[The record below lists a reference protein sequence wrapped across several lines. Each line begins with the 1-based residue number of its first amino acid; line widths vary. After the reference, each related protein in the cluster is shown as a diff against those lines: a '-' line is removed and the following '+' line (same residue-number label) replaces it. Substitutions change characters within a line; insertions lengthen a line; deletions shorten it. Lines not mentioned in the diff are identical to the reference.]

1 MHNNFYICFTN
12 KEKIKTEQIDL
23 AIHYWE
29 LDNNPKNIKHRYKVN
44 ELVKIFNYKTTTELS
59 SEIRQLTFIGFN
71 CKNTKCPSCGKPS
84 IINTRTDHLKLVRQ
98 SDPTECPECKKDHL
112 NAELA
117 EILSSLEKI
126 KIDSK
131 FPEIS
136 QSTVQE
142 LSYLTK
148 TIFLSWLLD
157 KEFKPYEKINLTREE
172 VNLTGS
178 DSFDEKVLTELLQ
191 LNIIHLVQEDELN
204 QLPALKYGRALI
216 NRNYYDL
223 YPSLIAE
230 FESNS
235 QKIPKPG
242 LYIILPHELKNME
255 DYIAHLQNEVLNAQ
269 LSSTDLQ
276 AIEDLVINNRLDV
289 SYLLLNEA
297 KNKHKIPVDEN
308 TKLDSVLTKL
318 IREYPIK
325 VAFNII
331 NYQAK
336 LTAADLYSQPSMP
349 SYIQSKILCKKIEE
363 YMNYL
368 EKNNKSTY
376 EINIPNTV
384 IGSSI
389 EYFSSYFIMGELVS
403 WTELSGNEIISK
415 WINSP
420 TLKISE

>member
-1 MHNNFYICFTN
+1 MLNNFYIYFTN
-12 KEKIKTEQIDL
+12 EEKINQQKVNLAVQYWDID
-23 AIHYWE
+23 Y
-29 LDNNPKNIKHRYKVN
+29 DSKPVKHCHKVN
-44 ELVKIFNYKTTTELS
+44 EVVKLFGCESTNALS
-59 SEIRQLTFIGFN
+59 SEIKKTTITVFN
-71 CKNTKCPSCGKPS
+71 CANTKCPSCGKPS
-84 IINTRTDHLKLVRQ
+84 FAKTRAEQLQLIRQ
-98 SDPTECPECKKDHL
+98 SSPVECAECRKNSL

-117 EILSSLEKI
+117 EILSNLEKVN
-126 KIDSK
+126 IDSQ
-131 FPEIS
+131 FPVIS
-136 QSTVQE
+136 QSNLKE

-157 KEFKPYEKINLTREE
+157 KEFKPFKRINLTREE

-178 DSFDEKVLTELLQ
+178 DSFDEKILTELLK
-191 LNIIHLVQEDELN
+191 LNIIHIVQEDELN
-204 QLPALKYGRALI
+204 QLPDLRYGQELI
-216 NRNYYDL
+216 NKNYYDL
-223 YPSLIAE
+223 YPTLIAE
-230 FESNS
+230 FEFNY
-235 QKIPKPG
+235 QRIPKPG
-242 LYIILPHELKNME
+242 LYIILPSDLNTIE
-255 DYIAHLQNEVLNAQ
+255 DYLTHLQNEVFNAH
-269 LSSTDLQ
+269 LSTADLQ
-276 AIEDLVINNRLDV
+276 AIEELVTTNRLDI

-297 KNKHKIPVDEN
+297 KNTHKIPVDEN
-308 TKLDSVLTKL
+308 MKLDSVLTKL

-336 LTAADLYSQPSMP
+336 QTAAELYSQTSMP

-376 EINIPNTV
+376 EIKLPNSV

-403 WTELSGNEIISK
+403 WTELSGNEIVSK

-420 TLKISE
+420 TVNLES

>member
-1 MHNNFYICFTN
+1 MQNNFYICFTN
-12 KEKIKTEQIDL
+12 KEKIKTEKINL

-44 ELVKIFNYKTTTELS
+44 ELVKNFDYNTTTELS

-71 CKNTKCPSCGKPS
+71 CENTKCPSCGKPS
-84 IINTRTDHLKLVRQ
+84 IINTRTDHLKLIRQ

-112 NAELA
+112 NAKLA

-126 KIDSK
+126 KIDSQ

-136 QSTVQE
+136 KSNVQE

-157 KEFKPYEKINLTREE
+157 KEFRPYEKINLTREE

-178 DSFDEKVLTELLQ
+178 DSFDERILTELLEM
-191 LNIIHLVQEDELN
+191 NIIHLVQEDELN

-223 YPSLIAE
+223 YPSLVAE

-242 LYIILPHELKNME
+242 LYIILPHELNSME
-255 DYIAHLQNEVLNAQ
+255 DYIVYLQNEVLNAH

-276 AIEDLVINNRLDV
+276 TIEELVISNRLDV
-289 SYLLLNEA
+289 SYLLLNES
-297 KNKHKIPVDEN
+297 KNKHKIPVDKN
-308 TKLDSVLTKL
+308 QRLDSVLTKL

-325 VAFNII
+325 MAFNII

-336 LTAADLYSQPSMP
+336 QTAADLYSQPSMP

-376 EINIPNTV
+376 EINLPNSV

-415 WINSP
+415 WINSS
-420 TLKISE
+420 TITISA